1 MTRKFLL
8 ISLLVF
14 CSLHSFSQNDG
25 DDIVIGKYR
34 KLHSEAT
41 NEDRT
46 LLIWLPRSYNESNL
60 SYPVVYLLYGQNT
73 SAYLFPTITAC
84 DMLAASGAVPEMI
97 IVGVASAERYRDYSS
112 IADGY
117 IENTVKFFRYEL
129 FPFINSNYRTQ
140 DYRIVIGP
148 QAGAV
153 FSLYAL
159 LKHPGLFNAYILENP
174 FVWQNRELLFQM
186 AMNTFSG
193 SMKLNRFLFIKDEKD
208 SRSESLETAGQ
219 FSVWMNSN
227 KPEGFRFHYN
237 LEEPSGY
244 FVPPIPAK
252 EGLQKLFEQ
261 YAPTAD
267 LKVETVEDLI
277 DYYRKKGDEYGVE
290 FNVPEHLLTMESDKL
305 MAEGKSDEQASL
317 LLYMLTAY
325 PNSLNAL
332 MRMGDLKRTQGEY
345 QSAIAYYDKFLS
357 IMPTDALAITNRR
370 DNLARYIN
378 ESLVYQLEK
387 DIFSIGIEKA
397 VRNFKRAKASGE
409 NILSWNENDLNSLG
423 YMLMNR
429 RMNSE
434 SITVFKLALEI
445 YPKSANLFDS
455 LGEAY
460 MKNGD
465 NKNAIMNY
473 EKSLQLNPGNEN
485 AKKILD
491 KIKTK

>member
-1 MTRKFLL
+1 
-8 ISLLVF
+8 
-14 CSLHSFSQNDG
+14 
-25 DDIVIGKYR
+25 
-34 KLHSEAT
+34 
-41 NEDRT
+41 
-46 LLIWLPRSYNESNL
+46 
-60 SYPVVYLLYGQNT
+60 
-73 SAYLFPTITAC
+73 
-84 DMLAASGAVPEMI
+84 
-97 IVGVASAERYRDYSS
+97 
-112 IADGY
+112 
-117 IENTVKFFRYEL
+117 
-129 FPFINSNYRTQ
+129 
-140 DYRIVIGP
+140 VIGP

-153 FSLYAL
+153 FSFYAL